1 MSTVV
6 PCTATSSAFGANS
19 GASTKIAARSIRLT
33 AWATVLTRNDER
45 DLALRWS
52 GRLSLTQRILAVNI
66 FALVILAGSFFY
78 LDSYRARA
86 TEGRL
91 EQIETE
97 AKLIAAALE
106 AAPPAARTPL
116 LNPLGAESRTRLR
129 IYAPFGGKIGRAHV
143 LTPVT

>member
-91 EQIETE
+91 EQIDTE
-97 AKLIAAALE
+97 EKLSATALE
-106 AAPPAARTPL
+106 AAPPPAR
-116 LNPLGAESRTRLR
+116 NPLPNRPAAQSSTRQIR
-129 IYAPFGGKIGRAHV
+129 STPWRERMYA
-143 LTPVT
+143 